1 MSTTRGTDS
10 TGAEQPLPAAQI
22 SVQEVSPTP
31 ACLTLLVNFGIVTG
45 RTPSR
50 VEIEALW
57 DAIRLDVSGA
67 IISVEHRYEF
77 RGSAAEVCLDQ
88 VRIEVPDETALRDEL
103 SRVAPRVLE
112 AARCWVAECVESLQG
127 AMTLSERLAR
137 QAVVSDA

>member
-1 MSTTRGTDS
+1 V
-10 TGAEQPLPAAQI
+10 L
-22 SVQEVSPTP
+22 EVNPEP
-31 ACLTLLVNFGIVTG
+31 ACLTLLVNFGIVAG

-50 VEIEALW
+50 VEIEDLW
-57 DAIRLDVSGA
+57 EAIGRDVSGA
-67 IISVEHRYEF
+67 VISVEHRYEF
-77 RGSAAEVCLDQ
+77 QGSAAEVCLDQ

-112 AARCWVAECVESLQG
+112 ATRGWVAECVQSPQG